1 MSSQINIVFEDD
13 LKIKTEHI
21 SYELYDAEIVDKFC
35 LLLDQTK
42 PTSDLSTR
50 VDIRRAQGAETTLGY
65 ANEMNDV
72 IFQINELDEYC
83 QIADNLLLDLAVE
96 PHLQVE
102 KLNRLHEIFQLYSE
116 KWGTGVNETQ
126 VLLERVNLL
135 VHFMEA
141 APVEIN
147 QVFVVAKQY
156 GYAQWMLPDLNLTPE
171 DHMLR
176 MPHSQWGCLEMDYN
190 TIGKDVGACF
200 WTDDAG
206 LIKRGEHRQQMV
218 MTPGVAANFQHDPNN
233 YPTGK
238 SDQAKIDEYYAW
250 CESQGLGDYIDYKA
264 PEYRLGRLRLGH
276 INKAYTMDDILEL
289 TTLYPTVKEIEV
301 TQ

>member
-1 MSSQINIVFEDD
+1 MSMQINLVFEND
-13 LKIKTEHI
+13 LKTKTEHI
-21 SYELYDAEIVDKFC
+21 TYELYDTDIVDKFC
-35 LLLDQTK
+35 LLLSQTK
-42 PTSDLSTR
+42 PTSDLYTR
-50 VDIRRAQGAETTLGY
+50 VDIRRALGSDTTLGY
-65 ANEMNDV
+65 AKEMNDV

-83 QIADNLLLDLAVE
+83 QIPDNLLLDLAVE

-126 VLLERVNLL
+126 VLLERVNIL

-156 GYAQWMLPDLNLTPE
+156 GYAEWQLPDLNLTDA
-171 DHMLR
+171 DHMMR
-176 MPHSQWGCLEMDYN
+176 MPHSQWGCLEVDYN
-190 TIGKDVGACF
+190 TIGKDIGACF
-200 WTDDAG
+200 WTDDAD
-206 LIKRGEHRQQMV
+206 LIKRGEHRQQLI
-218 MTPGVAANFQHDPNN
+218 MTPGIATNFQHDPANF
-233 YPTGK
+233 PTGK

-250 CESQGLGDYIDYKA
+250 CESQGLGDYIDYKE
-264 PEYRLGRLRLGH
+264 PQYRLGRLRLGH
-276 INKAYTMDDILEL
+276 INKAYTMDDVLEL

>member
-1 MSSQINIVFEDD
+1 MSRLINLVFENDQ
-13 LKIKTEHI
+13 KSKTEHI
-21 SYELYDAEIVDKFC
+21 TYELFDADIVDKMC
-35 LLLDQTK
+35 LLLSQTK
-42 PTSDLSTR
+42 PTSMLASR
-50 VDIRRAQGAETTLGY
+50 VDIRRAQGAKTTLEY
-65 ANEMNDV
+65 ATEMNEV
-72 IFQINELDEYC
+72 ISSINDLDEQC
-83 QIADNLLLDLAVE
+83 QIPNTLQLDLSVA

-156 GYAQWMLPDLNLTPE
+156 GYAEWQLPSLDLTDD

-176 MPHSQWGCLEMDYN
+176 LPHSQWGCLEMDYN
-190 TIGKDVGACF
+190 TIGKDIGACF
-200 WTDDAG
+200 WTDDAD
-206 LIKRGEHRQQMV
+206 LIKRGEHRQQLI

-233 YPTGK
+233 MPTPEI
-238 SDQAKIDEYYAW
+238 DQLKIAEYHTW
-250 CESQGLGDYIDYKA
+250 CESQGLGDYIDYTA
-264 PEYRLGRLRLGH
+264 PVNRLGRLRLGK
-276 INKAYTMDDILEL
+276 INKAYSMEDVLEL
-289 TTLYPTVKEIEV
+289 TTAYPSVKEIEV
-301 TQ
+301 I

>member
-83 QIADNLLLDLAVE
+83 QIPDNLLLDLAVE

-218 MTPGVAANFQHDPNN
+218 MTPGVAANFQHNPNN

>member
-1 MSSQINIVFEDD
+1 MSRLINLVFEDD
-13 LKIKTEHI
+13 LKTKTEHI
-21 SYELYDAEIVDKFC
+21 SYELFDTDIVDKFC
-35 LLLDQTK
+35 LLLSQTK
-42 PTSDLSTR
+42 PTSKLASR
-50 VDIRRAQGAETTLGY
+50 IDIRRAQGAETTLGY
-65 ANEMNDV
+65 ATEMNEV

-83 QIADNLLLDLAVE
+83 QIPDDLLLDLAVE

-126 VLLERVNLL
+126 ELLERVNIL

-147 QVFVVAKQY
+147 QVFVVAKQH
-156 GYAQWMLPDLNLTPE
+156 GYAEWMLPDLNLTDE
-171 DHMLR
+171 DHMMR
-176 MPHSQWGCLEMDYN
+176 MPHSPWGCLEMDYN
-190 TIGKDVGACF
+190 TIGKDIGACF
-200 WTDDAG
+200 WTDDAE
-206 LIKRGEHRQQMV
+206 LIKRGEHRQQLI
-218 MTPGVAANFQHDPNN
+218 MTPGVAANFQHDPENF
-233 YPTGK
+233 PTAK

-250 CESQGLGDYIDYKA
+250 CESQGLGDYIDYKE
-264 PEYRLGRLRLGH
+264 PKYRLGRLRLGH